1 MEVEVANNDTSPNQ
15 SLYYSDQDILY
26 IDIDDIYNNLIVP
39 IDKIRSHFNATIP
52 VAAVAGSGQLNEPQ
66 YQESRCSAFYRMLGF
81 PVVAPDGS
89 ALYSPGFDKSLNSD
103 PSTLNSYKQLASLVI
118 SSTFTTQQL
127 NFREQIFRNY
137 RNIFSSGG
145 TNAQAVML
153 GSWIIRSFAHQFS
166 DSITDPF
173 QADSQTQNI
182 DLRGDYVLEFFP
194 EISTTLLQSVHL
206 LKPFVV
212 DPRFDFYVKPVANR
226 MAAPFLPD
234 KSDTVFDAS
243 SPNLL
248 RPYIERVITV
258 RFNTKDFTQ
267 DSSTLQA
274 ATDIIKNSDI
284 NDPTLIS
291 AFGNLLQPLHN
302 DELSIFQEYVKLIQ
316 ALIDTLIRSINTVE
330 AVIKQINFQPI
341 PDPQNGPETGIPGN
355 TLNPV
360 SPNDSNNQTLELNYV
375 SAQVKKT
382 LSDLTLGLD
391 VGLQGQA
398 DPGDFAFSNLDDVVM
413 NPMKNTQK
421 SYDDILQDLTNQ
433 RNNWGNDGIEAL
445 KAIEIIMGEFSGL
458 GAIDV
463 VAIQAALW
471 IMDSNS
477 LVSLIDDRAVT
488 RAQKYRPNINL
499 SNFSRVSPTTALQ
512 NFQQTLAYIYKF
524 IQDYYDSILSGTAF
538 IVNS

>member
-1 MEVEVANNDTSPNQ
+1 MEMANNDTSPNQ

-26 IDIDDIYNNLIVP
+26 ISIDDLYNNLIVP

-52 VAAVAGSGQLNEPQ
+52 VATVAGSGQLNEPE

-89 ALYSPGFDKSLNSD
+89 ALYSPGFDKSLNSNPD
-103 PSTLNSYKQLASLVI
+103 TLNSYKQLANLVI

-137 RNIFSSGG
+137 RNIFAAGG
-145 TNAQAVML
+145 NNAQAVML
-153 GSWIIRSFAHQFS
+153 GSWIIRSFSHQFS
-166 DSITDPF
+166 DSITNPL
-173 QADSQTQNI
+173 QADPQTQNI
-182 DLRGDYVLEFFP
+182 DLRATYVLNFFP
-194 EISTTLLQSVHL
+194 SVSTTLFQSVHL

-226 MAAPFLPD
+226 MAAPFLPN

-248 RPYIERVITV
+248 RPYIERVISV
-258 RFNTKDFTQ
+258 RFNTKDFAQ
-267 DSSTLQA
+267 DSATLQA
-274 ATDIIKNSDI
+274 TETIIKDSNI
-284 NDPTLIS
+284 NDPTLINS
-291 AFGNLLQPLHN
+291 LGNLLGKLHN
-302 DELSIFQEYVKLIQ
+302 DELSIFQEYVKLIE
-316 ALIDTLIRSINTVE
+316 ALIDTLVKSIKIVETVTT
-330 AVIKQINFQPI
+330 QINFQPI

-355 TLNPV
+355 KLNPI
-360 SPNDSNNQTLELNYV
+360 SPTDTNNLQIEYNYV
-375 SAQVKKT
+375 SAKVKKT
-382 LSDLTLGLD
+382 FSDLVLGLD
-391 VGLQGQA
+391 TGLQGQA

-413 NPMKNTQK
+413 NPMKNTAK
-421 SYDDILQDLTNQ
+421 SYDDTLQDLTDQ

-477 LVSLIDDRAVT
+477 LVSLIDDRAVK
-488 RAQKYRPNINL
+488 RAQQYRSNINL
-499 SNFSRVSPTTALQ
+499 SNFSRVAPTDALQ
-512 NFQQTLAYIYKF
+512 NFQQTLTYIYKF

-538 IVNS
+538 IANS